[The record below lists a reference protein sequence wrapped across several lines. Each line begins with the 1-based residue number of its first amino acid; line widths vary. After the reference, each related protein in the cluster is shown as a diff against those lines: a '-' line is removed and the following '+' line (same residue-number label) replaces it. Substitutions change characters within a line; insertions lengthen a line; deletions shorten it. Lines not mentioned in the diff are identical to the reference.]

1 MNPAGIQGENELCV
15 DKVFVEGEA
24 CRYDV
29 VEEAIHNGKPQ
40 HKNYIVGFNRANFNI
55 NYSCMLFE
63 FRGIV
68 CRHSLLVFAQE
79 RITKAPEKYLLC
91 RWSKNV
97 RKKYIYI
104 RASYGSK
111 EKEPH
116 IERYDAL
123 CKRFYEIAEYACES
137 GRELSC
143 YINI

>member
-1 MNPAGIQGENELCV
+1 V
-15 DKVFVEGEA
+15 H
-24 CRYDV
+24 R
-29 VEEAIHNGKPQ
+29 
-40 HKNYIVGFNRANFNI
+40 
-55 NYSCMLFE
+55 
-63 FRGIV
+63 
-68 CRHSLLVFAQE
+68 
-79 RITKAPEKYLLC
+79 
-91 RWSKNV
+91 
-97 RKKYIYI
+97 KYIYI